1 MRGLLVLDQQ
11 RYVLNQ
17 KEFKEEKSK
26 VKKIIQIFKER
37 GERVIFTRQVENI
50 KDSPFNKDNSSSE
63 IYEEFNKLYD
73 YLIEKTMPS
82 AFHKSNLEKVLK
94 AEEIDE
100 LIIIGFSIRYSHLF
114 TAASASDRGY
124 NVTFIKDSFGIAD
137 TEELDTKEIIEYVMK
152 KSKVITV
159 TSYDEFLKKSI

>member
-1 MRGLLVLDQQ
+1 MRGLLVLDPQ

-17 KEFKEEKSK
+17 KEFKEEKKSK
-26 VKKIIQIFKER
+26 VKKIIQIFKETEEK
-37 GERVIFTRQVENI
+37 GLYFYKTGGNI

-100 LIIIGFSIRYSHLF
+100 
-114 TAASASDRGY
+114 
-124 NVTFIKDSFGIAD
+124 N
-137 TEELDTKEIIEYVMK
+137 
-152 KSKVITV
+152 
-159 TSYDEFLKKSI
+159 